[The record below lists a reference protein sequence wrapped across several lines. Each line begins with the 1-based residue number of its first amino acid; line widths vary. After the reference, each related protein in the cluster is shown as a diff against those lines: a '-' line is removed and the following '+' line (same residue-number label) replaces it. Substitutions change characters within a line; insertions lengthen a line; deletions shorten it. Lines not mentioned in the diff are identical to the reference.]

1 MLVSCS
7 GTAQDQSEPSNTEAE
22 SGISFENIDLTGKTI
37 TIFDRHAFSYQI
49 GETEVKSGFFDYEK
63 LEEMLGCTIDLKT
76 VNDNVLYTKILAG
89 DSDIDIY
96 VVSSDEAKLL
106 SEAGALHAMQSQSIK
121 DFNSKC
127 FDSLQE
133 FSINEN
139 GETVLMPISIA
150 VNGLFAPKSAVEEL
164 GITEDDVRY
173 LYDYLDVVKNYD
185 GSRKVYSSPNLG
197 LFNEMDDQYGLT
209 YCDYENGVFDYN
221 TEVYKKYYSTLLDG
235 WSDYNGDNPWYST
248 RDSSILM
255 YSTDRTLFYY
265 GIFGT
270 KMDLQDYPDDW
281 TVFPAPKLDENVEK
295 FPAYGTFL
303 CINPNSL
310 QLEEA
315 ERFLE
320 VISENYYSLFE
331 GKNEKSNLIFKD
343 LSMYP
348 NSDPDGY
355 VYVDTDSEIFKKYIE
370 IANETV
376 VFDGVL
382 SSSMRDDIIGYQN
395 GTYTLD
401 EAIDV
406 RSREVDVMLNE

>member
-1 MLVSCS
+1 M
-7 GTAQDQSEPSNTEAE
+7 
-22 SGISFENIDLTGKTI
+22 
-37 TIFDRHAFSYQI
+37 
-49 GETEVKSGFFDYEK
+49 
-63 LEEMLGCTIDLKT
+63 KT

-139 GETVLMPISIA
+139 GETYLCRLVLQSTVCSPQ
-150 VNGLFAPKSAVEEL
+150 KSAVEEL

-185 GSRKVYSSPNLG
+185 GSRRFTLLRIWVYL
-197 LFNEMDDQYGLT
+197 NEMDDQYGLT

-270 KMDLQDYPDDW
+270 KWICRIIQMIGQS
-281 TVFPAPKLDENVEK
+281 
-295 FPAYGTFL
+295 
-303 CINPNSL
+303 SL
-310 QLEEA
+310 RRSSTKTLKSSPLT
-315 ERFLE
+315 ERFSVL
-320 VISENYYSLFE
+320 IRTACSL
-331 GKNEKSNLIFKD
+331 
-343 LSMYP
+343 
-348 NSDPDGY
+348 
-355 VYVDTDSEIFKKYIE
+355 KK
-370 IANETV
+370 
-376 VFDGVL
+376 L
-382 SSSMRDDIIGYQN
+382 RDF
-395 GTYTLD
+395 LK
-401 EAIDV
+401 
-406 RSREVDVMLNE
+406 